1 MDIKT
6 LHLQV
11 NMMFYQHIVIFW
23 RQSFGPTEDIIAR
36 TSIVDIYPLHTCTC
50 RFVLVTKGEF

>member
-11 NMMFYQHIVIFW
+11 NMMFYQHTVILMEAKFW
-23 RQSFGPTEDIIAR
+23 TYTEDIIAR
-36 TSIVDIYPLHTCTC
+36 TVLLIYIHYIHVHADLYW
-50 RFVLVTKGEF
+50 

>member
-23 RQSFGPTEDIIAR
+23 KQSFGPTEDIIAR
-36 TSIVDIYPLHTCTC
+36 TVLLIYIHYIHVHADLYW
-50 RFVLVTKGEF
+50 